1 MRYAIGEHGNGE
13 RYELRDPRA
22 AEIEALIAD
31 VPRTGPAI
39 SAALFTLPGLFPK
52 TLTEHRAWAQ
62 DVSDK
67 LEILIQDDRL
77 PLF

>member
-1 MRYAIGEHGNGE
+1 RYD
-13 RYELRDPRA
+13 LRDHRA
-22 AEIEALIAD
+22 GEIAAIIAD
-31 VPRTGPAI
+31 VPRTGLAI
-39 SAALFTLPGLFPK
+39 SAALFTLPGLFPAA
-52 TLTEHRAWAQ
+52 LTGNRAWTQ